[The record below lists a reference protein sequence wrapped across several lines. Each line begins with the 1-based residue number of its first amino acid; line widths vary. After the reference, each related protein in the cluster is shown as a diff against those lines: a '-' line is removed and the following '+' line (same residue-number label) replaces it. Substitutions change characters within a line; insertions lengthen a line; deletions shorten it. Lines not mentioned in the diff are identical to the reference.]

1 MTGKVGRRGRGGNF
15 LWKNIFFVF
24 FTLPDIRTKQ
34 GPQRVMGFA
43 WKPAIKAM
51 YNKELDVHFD
61 GTFMMTH
68 NGFQQVCVLRIRDH
82 SSRKHLPVYYIL
94 MSTTRQHFS
103 TSSRWLVRIL
113 LGKRFF

>member
-1 MTGKVGRRGRGGNF
+1 VASAKTEDGAVGEFRKKIFSSELMTLIITNCMTGKVGRRGRGGNF

-68 NGFQQVCVLRIRDH
+68 NGFQQVCVL
-82 SSRKHLPVYYIL
+82 
-94 MSTTRQHFS
+94 
-103 TSSRWLVRIL
+103 
-113 LGKRFF
+113 